1 MAETTLGTID
11 ELLDGALDDIDDP
24 EVRYKVKS
32 AQQLLKVVQQR
43 HDDLEEVVGDVID
56 DEDMINNLR
65 DLGYLS

>member
-24 EVRYKVKS
+24 EVRYKLKS
-32 AQQLLKVVQQR
+32 AQQLLRVVQQR

-65 DLGYLS
+65 DLGYLN